1 MSDLDKLMAGKPIY
15 RHEDLRAISDKWE
28 GWATFLQFSS
38 IAGLFVMIFILE
50 SLSKEQARV
59 VVWYLAAFLFV
70 YGTVAFFVARIAL
83 KHKMRYLNAE
93 GKRVSNLM
101 DEAIEK
107 VKE

>member
-1 MSDLDKLMAGKPIY
+1 MTDLDKLLAGKPIY

-50 SLSKEQARV
+50 NVSKETARTL
-59 VVWYLAAFLFV
+59 VWYLAAFLFV

-83 KHKMRYLNAE
+83 KHKMAYLNAE
-93 GKRVSNLM
+93 GRRVGTLL
-101 DEAIEK
+101 DDAIEK
-107 VKE
+107 VK